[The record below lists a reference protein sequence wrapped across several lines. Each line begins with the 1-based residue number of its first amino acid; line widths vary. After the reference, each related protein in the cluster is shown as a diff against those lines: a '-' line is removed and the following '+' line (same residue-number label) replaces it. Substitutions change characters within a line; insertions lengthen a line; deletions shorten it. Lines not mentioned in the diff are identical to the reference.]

1 MGLESNRAGR
11 LGVGGPPFPRRRSRF
26 PRAHGPHHH
35 KTIAARSVVRWD
47 PPRTMKLALL
57 VFALLLGLAPLAAAT
72 PAPARDRVG
81 ELEWRVGKL
90 ERSFQS
96 LAGPAFLAGVIA
108 ALWAQNTRRNA
119 WLWFFLGAIF
129 VPITLIVLLYLNA
142 RDRRRQAVTAAPG
155 PT

>member
-1 MGLESNRAGR
+1 
-11 LGVGGPPFPRRRSRF
+11 
-26 PRAHGPHHH
+26 
-35 KTIAARSVVRWD
+35 
-47 PPRTMKLALL
+47 MKLMLL
-57 VFALLLGLAPLAAAT
+57 VFALTLGLAPLVAAT
-72 PAPARDRVG
+72 SAPARDRIG
-81 ELEWRVGKL
+81 ELEWRVSKL
-90 ERSFQS
+90 ERHFQS

-142 RDRRRQAVTAAPG
+142 RDRRRLTAATAAPE